1 MSKKSETPP
10 APRVVIADDHILVR
24 QVIELTLE
32 QAGMEIVQS
41 VSTGREAV
49 DATLKHRPD
58 LLLLDIAMPEM
69 DGLAAL
75 SIIKYLS
82 PETKV
87 IILSGL
93 TDPLYLARAGELG
106 AKGYF
111 SKGVSPSELVE
122 TIHAV
127 MTSENTQMP
136 TRKSKEPSPP
146 SLPGFASPKEKLQ
159 PQQRIDLTDQESLI
173 LSLIAMGLDNESIM
187 DRLHISKNT
196 LKTHTRNLF
205 SKLGVSDRTQAAIW
219 GLQHGFGIDN
229 SNNPESDL
237 SN

>member
-1 MSKKSETPP
+1 VSKKPERPS
-10 APRVVIADDHILVR
+10 AIRVVIADDHVLLR

-32 QAGMEIVQS
+32 EAGMEIVQS

-49 DATLKHRPD
+49 DATIRHKPD
-58 LLLLDIAMPEM
+58 LLLLDIAMPDM

-93 TDPLYLARAGELG
+93 TDPLYMARAGELG
-106 AKGYF
+106 AKGFF

-122 TIHAV
+122 TIHEV
-127 MTSENTQMP
+127 MTGKVAQIP

-159 PQQRIDLTDQESLI
+159 PPDGVDLTEQESLI
-173 LSLIAMGLDNESIM
+173 LSLMAMGLDNESIM
-187 DRLHISKNT
+187 EKLHISKNT
-196 LKTHTRNLF
+196 LKTHTRNIF

-219 GLQHGFGIDN
+219 ALQHGYGVGISQDT
-229 SNNPESDL
+229 ESDPL
-237 SN
+237 K